1 VYLHLVIFYYLAQ
14 DWSYP
19 ELHARTGATPE
30 QVYLHLVRLHYL
42 TQDWSY
48 PRTECPN
55 WSYPSAGFAC
65 ALVWLLGSVFGLRSS
80 VLIGPWDPWTH
91 GPLDHWTLGPVD
103 PLDPKPLDP
112 KSLDPPACSELGLT
126 PSAFAMDASVDGKY
140 STPAEPNV
148 GGVLCLINSAPSE
161 FFYRCVL
168 YL

>member
-1 VYLHLVIFYYLAQ
+1 MIWNKIGVTPDLHARTGVTPEQVYLHLVIFYYLAQ

-42 TQDWSY
+42 TQDWNY
-48 PRTECPN
+48 PRTACPN

-91 GPLDHWTLGPVD
+91 RPLDPWTLGPVD
-103 PLDPKPLDP
+103 PLDPKSLDP
-112 KSLDPPACSELGLT
+112 KSLDPWTLEPRLWLSNSSITYRRAN
-126 PSAFAMDASVDGKY
+126 AS
-140 STPAEPNV
+140 SIW
-148 GGVLCLINSAPSE
+148 LI
-161 FFYRCVL
+161 
-168 YL
+168 